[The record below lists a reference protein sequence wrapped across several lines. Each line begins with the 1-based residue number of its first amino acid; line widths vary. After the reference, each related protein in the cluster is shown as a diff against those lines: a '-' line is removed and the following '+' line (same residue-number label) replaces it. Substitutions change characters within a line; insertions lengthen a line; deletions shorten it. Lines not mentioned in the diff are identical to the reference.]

1 MVARFAAS
9 GRRSGITLTEILI
22 AILILAV
29 GLASLATLFPLGL
42 LRLRDAANYSRSAYL
57 AQSATADLSSR
68 SLLLSNSF
76 GTGTPWYGG
85 GAAPLQSLFYNPFI
99 QDTPSYGADW
109 ATDGAGPG
117 AYAGA
122 GGSGI
127 PNALT
132 VETANGNPTLPALAG
147 GGQLYPTINGPGL
160 PFAYDPL
167 WRYQT
172 INPGATQANGPAA
185 SGIAEGG
192 YYPFDPEAGL
202 PNGITWEARF
212 GSGLHFI
219 RSPDADGG
227 VPSAH
232 GLQRISNFNRPFT
245 TNALGVVVPVMPASL
260 FVPSIFVSGED
271 VVWQEPTN
279 QNYKIAGNAISGN
292 NTPGVGAAPSPVLPD
307 LNITPFQSVN
317 DFHYSWMF
325 TGQLTNSSNEA
336 CFDGNIVI
344 FNNRPFG
351 ISNVT
356 APDGTTWYQVD
367 GETVVEAIFGHGGNI
382 QTAAGFSSGY
392 ATGAD
397 RTVLLRWNTTLPD
410 PVVKAGDWIADV
422 TYERSQSLVISRWW
436 TGTVNNQPNGIPNRT
451 NNLEWDNLP
460 AQRCYWYQIQKAAPA
475 VSDPYLGP
483 THRSMVVYVNQS
495 LQARTS
501 LTAAGTPAHTNA
513 ALIAPSVVNVIP
525 QTIFVR

>member
-1 MVARFAAS
+1 MIRSALSSRAR
-9 GRRSGITLTEILI
+9 RRSGITLTEILI

-57 AQSATADLSSR
+57 AQSAAADLSSR

-76 GTGTPWYGG
+76 GISTPWYTGT
-85 GAAPLQSLFYNPFI
+85 SLFYNPFI

-109 ATDGAGPG
+109 AIDGAGPG
-117 AYAGA
+117 AYAGS

-127 PNALT
+127 PNSLT
-132 VETANGNPTLPALAG
+132 VQSANGNPTLPATSG
-147 GGQLYPTINGPGL
+147 GGQLYPTINGAGL

-185 SGIAEGG
+185 SGFAAGG
-192 YYPFDPEAGL
+192 YYPFDVEAST
-202 PNGITWEARF
+202 PSGIAWEARF

-232 GLQRISNFNRPFT
+232 GLQRITNFNRPS
-245 TNALGVVVPVMPASL
+245 LMPASV

-279 QNYKIAGNAISGN
+279 QNYQIAGNAISGN
-292 NTPGVGAAPSPVLPD
+292 NTPAVGAAPSPVIPD
-307 LNITPFQSVN
+307 LNITTAPTPQQVN

-351 ISNVT
+351 ISTVT

-397 RTVLLRWNTTLPD
+397 RTVLLRWNATLPD

-422 TYERSQSLVISRWW
+422 TYERSQSIVISRWW
-436 TGTVNNQPNGIPNRT
+436 PAQPGGTAIDQPSGIPNPT

-460 AQRCYWYQIQKAAPA
+460 AQRCYWYQIQKASPA
-475 VSDPYLGP
+475 VSDPYVAGQ
-483 THRSMVVYVNQS
+483 RSMVVYVNQS

-501 LTAAGTPAHTNA
+501 LTAAGVPAHTNA